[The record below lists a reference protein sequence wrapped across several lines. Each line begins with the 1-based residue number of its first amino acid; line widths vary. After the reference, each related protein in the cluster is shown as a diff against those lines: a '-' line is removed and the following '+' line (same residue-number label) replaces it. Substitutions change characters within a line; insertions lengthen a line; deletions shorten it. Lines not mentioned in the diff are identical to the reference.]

1 MFLVIGARGRIE
13 ETIWKPGKQKLGGCL
28 RDGIA
33 GRATTPVGA
42 ASPGAQGTA
51 HPTWLPLFPACNGLP
66 TPTCEL
72 LLPARSHPT
81 YLYAIAALDGPARWM
96 TSKRLKPISRHH
108 FSKSAAE

>member
-1 MFLVIGARGRIE
+1 MKGIRK
-13 ETIWKPGKQKLGGCL
+13 TGKQETAKPEQENPQSAV
-28 RDGIA
+28 A

-42 ASPGAQGTA
+42 VS
-51 HPTWLPLFPACNGLP
+51 LPCSTRWEPALI
-66 TPTCEL
+66 
-72 LLPARSHPT
+72 